1 MRFTKSIKFRLT
13 VLNVTVLISL
23 LIISG
28 WIAYLMLSRNL
39 YQNLDDSLKLGAA
52 QLVTSLDAD
61 ESNIGFDGDELNIN
75 EQPFEI
81 ALLYDD
87 KGHLL
92 WSWGQKDEISQVYE
106 LVNDAIGGD
115 SLFTT
120 SETTTGQ
127 EMRFYAAS
135 FTLDESGDYTV
146 IVVGHS
152 TADIRSVLQTFRW
165 NLILA
170 SLAMAG
176 VAAAVGVFLTKRAL
190 KPVEKITEAA
200 QEIEE
205 SDLSRRIEVQS
216 EDELGRLAIVLNQ
229 MISRLEGAFKRQRQL
244 TADASHELRTPLAVI
259 QASSTLALRKKRTGS
274 DYRKALESISIEAT
288 HMSTMVESLLF
299 LARSDS
305 GNKRLNL
312 DKVNLSDLLTGLVSE
327 LELLFKGKGLQ
338 FRFEALQNLIVRG
351 DRIELK
357 RLFLNL
363 LDNAVK
369 YTLVGGIVSVSAVKK
384 GDNAL
389 VAITDSGIG
398 ISQEH
403 IPHIFERFYRVDAAR
418 STDNEGMGLGLSICN
433 QIVQLHGGH
442 IEVESQLGKGSTFSV
457 SLPLFS
463 KS

>member
-1 MRFTKSIKFRLT
+1 
-13 VLNVTVLISL
+13 
-23 LIISG
+23 
-28 WIAYLMLSRNL
+28 
-39 YQNLDDSLKLGAA
+39 
-52 QLVTSLDAD
+52 
-61 ESNIGFDGDELNIN
+61 
-75 EQPFEI
+75 
-81 ALLYDD
+81 
-87 KGHLL
+87 
-92 WSWGQKDEISQVYE
+92 
-106 LVNDAIGGD
+106 
-115 SLFTT
+115 
-120 SETTTGQ
+120 
-127 EMRFYAAS
+127 
-135 FTLDESGDYTV
+135 
-146 IVVGHS
+146 
-152 TADIRSVLQTFRW
+152 
-165 NLILA
+165 
-170 SLAMAG
+170 MAG